1 MKSAL
6 SAYGYSALSFL
17 LNFIA
22 VFVYIRIAGFQA
34 YGAYSIYL
42 ILMALLVLLETS
54 LVKTALT
61 MHARAGGAE
70 SARLGAERFIV
81 SYKFILAL
89 ACVPLTVLGNYVF
102 PADATTGVGGSLVMV
117 VVLLESALSS
127 PFNQLTFRLTLAKRF
142 ATIYAWRLAATF
154 VRHICAWT
162 TLLLTGS
169 IRYAIVAIVIKGVI
183 VGGGSLIAMRRDDGG
198 VRPASALAQPARW
211 ADYFALAQIFVTVAL
226 LLVIKEAP
234 SAYVNRIHGQTIFGI
249 YRTLY
254 DLVNPVWFIATV
266 YPTMLFTFF
275 LPRDGR
281 LVRAEA
287 AAKFEPLA
295 YKLALFHLCYA
306 AAVWTLISGEILFSG
321 RIFPQMPFA
330 YGVVGGVCLMGYN
343 NFLLEAAQ
351 AFGLL
356 FRALGAIL
364 ATLAVVIGLLFF
376 GPRLD
381 NAGEIAYVWVVSQL
395 ALLVL
400 LRGLL
405 FLEALDA
412 HAGSLLDV
420 LVLGAPVILI
430 VALNNWISTPALFA
444 ITSTL
449 ALIGGVFFVYS
460 MRSYIARFRMLKTRS
475 A

>member
-1 MKSAL
+1 MKSVL
-6 SAYGYSALSFL
+6 SAYGYNALSFF

-34 YGAYSIYL
+34 YGGYSIYL

-54 LVKTALT
+54 LVKAALA
-61 MHARAGGAE
+61 MHARGDRE
-70 SARLGAERFIV
+70 SARGGAERFIF
-81 SYKFILAL
+81 SYIFILAL
-89 ACVPLTVLGNYVF
+89 ACVPLTVLSNYVF
-102 PADATTGVGGSLVMV
+102 PVDATTGVGGSFVMV

-162 TLLLTGS
+162 ALLLTGS
-169 IRYAIVAIVIKGVI
+169 VRYAIVAVIIKGAI
-183 VGGGSLIAMRRDDGG
+183 VGGGSLIAMRGDDGG
-198 VRPASALAQPARW
+198 VRSARALAQPASW

-234 SAYVNRIHGQTIFGI
+234 SVYVNRIHGQTIFGI

-254 DLVNPVWFIATV
+254 DLVNPVWFIATI

-275 LPRDGR
+275 LPRNGR

-287 AAKFEPLA
+287 TAKFEPLA

-306 AAVWTLISGEILFSG
+306 AGVSTLISGEIFFSN

-330 YGVVGGVCLMGYN
+330 YGVIGGVCLMGYN

-364 ATLAVVIGLLFF
+364 VALAVVTGVLFF

-381 NAGEIAYVWVVSQL
+381 DASEIAYVWVVGQL
-395 ALLVL
+395 ALFVF

-430 VALNNWISTPALFA
+430 VVLNNRIPAPALFA
-444 ITSTL
+444 ITSSL
-449 ALIGGVFFVYS
+449 ALIGGGLFLYS
-460 MRSYIARFRMLKTRS
+460 IKGDVARLRTLNTRS
-475 A
+475 V